1 MTTSNIPQHIQDKA
15 NAMISKGTKMPFEA
29 ICEMYM
35 KSEAKTSK
43 KRGSK
48 SDAKKWEQRKAVE
61 NTVASNNPSQWLAEK
76 NRENAIKNLP
86 SSLR

>member
-1 MTTSNIPQHIQDKA
+1 MTTQTIPQHIQEKA
-15 NAMISKGTKMPFEA
+15 NNAIAKGTKMTFEA
-29 ICEMYM
+29 ICEMFM
-35 KSEAKTSK
+35 KSEAKEAK

-61 NTVASNNPSQWLAEK
+61 NTVASNNPNEWLAEK
-76 NRENAIKNLP
+76 NRENAMKNLP